1 MTSLRFNDGAAHS
14 GKDTHMD
21 NTWQGLGAW
30 PTLLA
35 LGGAVLLGAF
45 GLLAVLWEA
54 LWPDARQRRWGA
66 LQPDSTG
73 PRPADAHAAGAE
85 GPDTQAGASLAAA
98 GALSL
103 WRAVRSAWQ
112 GWHAPLWL
120 RRGGTWLA
128 PLWHTL
134 APPLQRLLGSLGAA
148 EAPLRQLLLQAGWRG
163 PHAVQRYRLAA
174 AAGLLGLPLLLWW
187 LLQPWGGSAAGG
199 RSDAT
204 PGLPLWLLAAWI
216 GLRLPDAVLA
226 WRRRQRQRLIFNA
239 LPGAL
244 DLMRVCVQA
253 GLGLDAAMDRVGRE
267 LRWSCPPLSQELA
280 VVGLQLRAGAAR
292 GEALHQ
298 MAARIGLPEFD
309 SLVGVLVQSE
319 RFGTPVG
326 QALQTQ
332 AVLLRERRR
341 QRAEAAAAR
350 LPVQLVLPLV
360 LCVLPALLTVLLG
373 PAVLGVLQNL
383 LPNLAAR

>member
-1 MTSLRFNDGAAHS
+1 M
-14 GKDTHMD
+14 DT
-21 NTWQGLGAW
+21 NTLQGLGAW

-54 LWPDARQRRWGA
+54 LWPDARTRRWQGLRASPRVSGAPPSVATGSDDEPESAAASSAMFLWAVLGKAWQRLLGWPWLRSLLRWLAPWGQRLGPSVQRVLGA
-66 LQPDSTG
+66 LGMPDAQL
-73 PRPADAHAAGAE
+73 RQRLQ
-85 GPDTQAGASLAAA
+85 QA
-98 GALSL
+98 
-103 WRAVRSAWQ
+103 
-112 GWHAPLWL
+112 GWHAPK
-120 RRGGTWLA
+120 A
-128 PLWHTL
+128 PW
-134 APPLQRLLGSLGAA
+134 
-148 EAPLRQLLLQAGWRG
+148 
-163 PHAVQRYRLAA
+163 RYRLAA
-174 AAGLLGLPLLLWW
+174 AAGLFGLPLLAWMLFG
-187 LLQPWGGSAAGG
+187 PAPGRGVPGAGA
-199 RSDAT
+199 S
-204 PGLPLWLLAAWI
+204 LPLALWIAAAWA

-226 WRRRQRQRLIFNA
+226 WRRRQRQRRIFNA

-253 GLGLDAAMDRVGRE
+253 GLGLDAAMSRVGSE

-292 GEALHQ
+292 GEALQQ
-298 MAARIGLPEFD
+298 MAMRIGLPEFD
-309 SLVGVLVQSE
+309 SLVAVLVQSE

-332 AVLLRERRR
+332 AALLRERRR

-360 LCVLPALLTVLLG
+360 LCILPALLTVLLG
-373 PAVLGVLQNL
+373 PAVLGVLHNL
-383 LPNLAAR
+383 LPGFSAR

>member
-1 MTSLRFNDGAAHS
+1 MNSSL
-14 GKDTHMD
+14 
-21 NTWQGLGAW
+21 QGLEAW

-35 LGGAVLLGAF
+35 LGGAVMLGAL

-54 LWPDARQRRWGA
+54 LWPDARQRRWQGLQEADAPPARAGA
-66 LQPDSTG
+66 GLAADPEADASAGSGGLRALGQHPLLARLEAAWQRG
-73 PRPADAHAAGAE
+73 RQRPAWRRCEATLALLWRPAAG
-85 GPDTQAGASLAAA
+85 
-98 GALSL
+98 
-103 WRAVRSAWQ
+103 
-112 GWHAPLWL
+112 
-120 RRGGTWLA
+120 
-128 PLWHTL
+128 
-134 APPLQRLLGSLGAA
+134 PLQRLLGSLGAA
-148 EAPLRQLLLQAGWRG
+148 EAPLRQQLQQAGWAS
-163 PHAVQRYRLAA
+163 PQAVRHYRLAA
-174 AAGLLGLPLLLWW
+174 AAGLLGLPIVLGLLL
-187 LLQPWGGSAAGG
+187 QVWGGGAEAGRRAA
-199 RSDAT
+199 S
-204 PGLPLWLLAAWI
+204 PGLPVWLLAAWL
-216 GLRLPDAVLA
+216 GLRLPDALLA
-226 WRRRQRQRLIFNA
+226 WRRRQRQRRIFNA

-280 VVGLQLRAGAAR
+280 MLGLQLRAGAAR
-292 GEALHQ
+292 NEALQQ
-298 MAARIGLPEFD
+298 MAGRIGLPEFD

-350 LPVQLVLPLV
+350 LPVQLVMPLV

-373 PAVLGVLQNL
+373 PAVLGVLHNL
-383 LPNLAAR
+383 LPGLTVR